1 MTVAERNPLVNI
13 DGARPLTADKRHQIT
28 RFAHAA
34 KLRTA
39 QEEDDDHML
48 GGGDNKQENARL
60 KALCGQWVAWCH
72 TRRYYGPAPVA
83 GTILGKL
90 SGSSRRGMPG
100 GPDAACGAEL
110 AAFHLAVISQPQAL
124 DRFAFEYHYLH
135 QANRNIKVH
144 AAKLGVSRS
153 HWYRLIDSFTRRVYA
168 ASREIAEFQTSRPL
182 GLAAAVDLQED

>member
-1 MTVAERNPLVNI
+1 MTVAAALLQTPQTPNRETKL
-13 DGARPLTADKRHQIT
+13 HQIT

-34 KLRTA
+34 KLRTP
-39 QEEDDDHML
+39 QEDEDDHIL

-144 AAKLGVSRS
+144 ADKLGVSRS

>member
-1 MTVAERNPLVNI
+1 MTDHAVAER
-13 DGARPLTADKRHQIT
+13 RPVETKLHQIT
-28 RFAHAA
+28 RFAHTAR
-34 KLRTA
+34 LRTA
-39 QEEDDDHML
+39 QEDEDDHIL

-60 KALCGQWVAWCH
+60 DALCCQWVVWCH
-72 TRRYYGPAPVA
+72 SRRYYGPAPVS

-90 SGSSRRGMPG
+90 SGSSKRGMPG

-153 HWYRLIDSFTRRVYA
+153 HWYRLIKSFTRRVYA

-182 GLAAAVDLQED
+182 GLAAPIDLQED